1 MKQEAIR
8 PVPVGTDS
16 TIVAPAKPAMPK
28 MDPNTRVIAK
38 GEYAT
43 FEVELD
49 QRAEVMCEVTADAA
63 VNVYLM
69 DADNLNSLDLGEEF
83 WSETG
88 EEGRSEEHTSELQSH
103 SDLVCRLLLEK
114 KKNT

>member
-1 MKQEAIR
+1 TQPHRPTLTPAKPAPRRPAAMKQEAIR
-8 PVPVGTDS
+8 RVPVGTDS

-69 DADNLNSLDLGEEF
+69 DADNLNSLDRSEEVCR
-83 WSETG
+83 ETG
-88 EEGRSEEHTSELQSH
+88 ERAHE
-103 SDLVCRLLLEK
+103 
-114 KKNT
+114 